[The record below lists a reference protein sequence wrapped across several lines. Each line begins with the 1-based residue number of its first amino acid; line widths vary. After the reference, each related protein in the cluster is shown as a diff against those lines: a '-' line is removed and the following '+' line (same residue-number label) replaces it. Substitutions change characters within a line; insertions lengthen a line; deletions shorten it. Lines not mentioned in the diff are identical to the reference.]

1 MKVTNEELWVLQN
14 LTLNDAQE
22 LIKRGEYQEYRRF
35 VRLYQIV
42 AEQDVVIPLE
52 QLKFCFACNSLQ

>member
-1 MKVTNEELWVLQN
+1 MKVTNEELRVLQN

-22 LIKRGEYQEYRRF
+22 LIKRGKYQEYRRF
-35 VRLYQIV
+35 VRLYQVV

>member
-1 MKVTNEELWVLQN
+1 MKVTNEELRVLQN
-14 LTLNDAQE
+14 LTLSDAQE

>member
-1 MKVTNEELWVLQN
+1 MKVTNEELQVLQN

-22 LIKRGEYQEYRRF
+22 LIKRGKYQEYRRF

-52 QLKFCFACNSLQ
+52 QLKFCFACNSRQ

>member
-1 MKVTNEELWVLQN
+1 MKVTNEELQVLQN

-52 QLKFCFACNSLQ
+52 QLKFCFACNSFR

>member
-1 MKVTNEELWVLQN
+1 MKVTNEELRILQN

-22 LIKRGEYQEYRRF
+22 LIKRGEHQEYRRF
-35 VRLYQIV
+35 VRLYQIL

-52 QLKFCFACNSLQ
+52 C

>member
-1 MKVTNEELWVLQN
+1 VTNEELRVLQN

-22 LIKRGEYQEYRRF
+22 LIRRGEYQKYRRF

-42 AEQDVVIPLE
+42 AKQDVVIPLE
-52 QLKFCFACNSLQ
+52 QLRFCFACNSLR

>member
-1 MKVTNEELWVLQN
+1 MKVTNEELRVLQN

-42 AEQDVVIPLE
+42 AAQDVVIPLE

>member
-1 MKVTNEELWVLQN
+1 MKVTNEEMRVLQN
-14 LTLNDAQE
+14 LTLSDAQE
-22 LIKRGEYQEYRRF
+22 LIKLGEYREYRRF

>member
-1 MKVTNEELWVLQN
+1 MKVTNEELRVLQN
-14 LTLNDAQE
+14 LTQNDAQE
-22 LIKRGEYQEYRRF
+22 LIKRGEYGEYRRF

-52 QLKFCFACNSLQ
+52 QLKFCFARNSLQ

>member
-1 MKVTNEELWVLQN
+1 MKVTNEELQVLQN

-22 LIKRGEYQEYRRF
+22 LIKRGKYQEYRRF

>member
-1 MKVTNEELWVLQN
+1 MKVTNEELRVLQN

-42 AEQDVVIPLE
+42 AEQGVVIPLE